1 MQRRLL
7 VFLLAAVSTYAQQTP
22 RPFAYDVATI
32 KPVQPDAPK
41 TFSGVM
47 DTPDGI
53 DAEFVT
59 VPMLMKIAYGGMTF
73 ISDKQIIGAPAWASS
88 QTYNIRAKITEADLA
103 ALQKLTPEE
112 RKQSNQQMLQ
122 TLLAER
128 FNLKVHRETRQLPVY
143 ELVLAKGGSK
153 LKPIG
158 DDDPG
163 VIKGTDG
170 QLIKGSMARFE
181 RSGKIIVQQ
190 YSMPELAILLTQLA
204 QELDRPVLDKTGLTG
219 KYNFTLN
226 WSPTIHSIS
235 SHTDA
240 DDAVS
245 IFTALQED
253 LGLRL
258 QPSTGPVEVLVI
270 DHVDKPSDN

>member
-22 RPFAYDVATI
+22 KPFAYDVATI

-47 DTPDGI
+47 NTPDGV

-59 VPMLMKIAYGGMTF
+59 VPMLMKVAYGPMTF
-73 ISDKQIIGAPAWASS
+73 ISDKQIIGAPPWASS
-88 QTYNIRAKITEADLA
+88 RTYNIRAKISETNLT

-128 FNLKVHRETRQLPVY
+128 FNLKVHRESRQLPVY
-143 ELVLAKGGSK
+143 ELVVAKGGAK
-153 LKPIG
+153 LKPIA

-163 VIKGTDG
+163 IIKSIDG
-170 QLIKGSMARFE
+170 QLIKGSMARFD

-190 YSMPELAILLTQLA
+190 YSMPQLAVLLTQ
-204 QELDRPVLDKTGLTG
+204 QTRELGRPVLDRTGLTG
-219 KYNFTLN
+219 NYNFTLN
-226 WSPTIHSIS
+226 WSPTIHSITS
-235 SHTDA
+235 SADA
-240 DDAVS
+240 DDTLS

-258 QPSTGPVEVLVI
+258 QPSTGSVEVLVI

>member
-1 MQRRLL
+1 MQRSLL
-7 VFLLAAVSTYAQQTP
+7 VFILAAVSTYTQQTP
-22 RPFAYDVATI
+22 RPFVYDVATI
-32 KPVQPDAPK
+32 KTVQPDAPK

-73 ISDKQIIGAPAWASS
+73 VSDKQIIGAPAWASS
-88 QTYNIRAKITEADLA
+88 QTYNIRAKINETDLA

-112 RKQSNQQMLQ
+112 RRQSNQQMLQ

-143 ELVLAKGGSK
+143 ELVVAKSGSK
-153 LKPIG
+153 LKPLG

-163 VIKGTDG
+163 IIKGTDG
-170 QLIKGSMARFE
+170 QIIKGSMARFD

-190 YSMPELAILLTQLA
+190 YSMPQLAILLTQQA
-204 QELDRPVLDKTGLTG
+204 RELGRPVLDKTGLPG

-226 WSPTIHSIS
+226 WLPTGPSIT

-240 DDAVS
+240 DDTLS

-270 DHVDKPSDN
+270 DHIDKPSDN